1 MEKVVSYCDEVL
13 KNAPSND
20 KALFRKSQ
28 ALFKLGDFDS
38 ALVCGMEASKL
49 QNSSG
54 NRLKWNINYLS

>member
-28 ALFKLGDFDS
+28 ALFKLGDFDG
-38 ALVCGMEASKL
+38 ALTCCLEANKL
-49 QNSSG
+49 QKSSG
-54 NRLKWNINYLS
+54 NKVK

>member
-20 KALFRKSQ
+20 NALFRKSQ